1 MKIYKILIILLSFF
15 SILNGENLMLLGE
28 YKEGIDVKGWV
39 VSEKYDGI
47 RAVWDGKNLISRSG
61 KKFNAPKFWL
71 ENFPNFKIDGELW
84 TALNDFENLSS
95 IVKDKI
101 PDKEWNN
108 VKFMIF
114 DVPDAKGDLFSRL
127 KVLKDFLDK
136 NPNNFIKIIK
146 QISINS
152 NKDVKKYFNDVIKK
166 GGEGVVVRDPK
177 EPYVNKRS
185 NKILKLKQFHDD
197 ECEVIKINMGNGKYS
212 GKMGS
217 LSCKNLKDGAIFK
230 IGSGFDDKLRE
241 NPPKIG
247 DIITYKFQNL
257 TKNGK
262 PRFPVFLRIRDD
274 FQ

>member
-28 YKEGIDVKGWV
+28 YKEDIDVKGWV

-61 KKFNAPKFWL
+61 KKFNAPKFWF

-84 TALNDFENLSS
+84 TARNDFENLSS
-95 IVKDKI
+95 IVRDKI

-114 DVPDAKGDLFSRL
+114 DVPDAKGDLFSRIE
-127 KVLKDFLDK
+127 VLKDFLDK

-146 QISINS
+146 QISVNS
-152 NKDVKKYFNDVIKK
+152 NKDVKKYFNDVIQK

-217 LSCKNLKDGAIFK
+217 LSCKNLKDGAVFK
-230 IGSGFDDKLRE
+230 SAQVLMT
-241 NPPKIG
+241 N
-247 DIITYKFQNL
+247 
-257 TKNGK
+257 
-262 PRFPVFLRIRDD
+262 
-274 FQ
+274 